1 MSASEEAQ
9 QQLPAWATL
18 TPGTRRIVAANLILE
33 YTLSVAAVGRSASGY
48 FATLLGATAV
58 PVQNPAATACSPPAC
73 PQRLLPACSQ
83 GLAPHSSCSPLG
95 RCVLIPAASS

>member
-58 PVQNPAATACSPPAC
+58 PVQI
-73 PQRLLPACSQ
+73 LLPL
-83 GLAPHSSCSPLG
+83 LAVHLHVHKDCCLPAHRVWPHILHVPHW
-95 RCVLIPAASS
+95 AAAF